1 MSKENQEVTVTHES
15 QVSTL
20 TTKKAFVEPEVS
32 GPIDVLEATNF
43 FQAVTG
49 TTDPVVP
56 TCTSVGSKKDSR

>member
-56 TCTSVGSKKDSR
+56 T